1 MNRTDPKTDSPCIRM
16 CTLDDTDVC
25 LGCGRSLKEITE
37 WGGADPERR
46 REILEAAARRRA
58 TRPGWRD

>member
-1 MNRTDPKTDSPCIRM
+1 MSQTDPKADSSCIRM

-37 WGGADPERR
+37 
-46 REILEAAARRRA
+46 
-58 TRPGWRD
+58 